1 MSFWTNLFSGKT
13 YTKMGSTIIDQ
24 DGKTFTKLGDNWLDN
39 QNHNLIQR
47 QGKDLVNLDTGVRS
61 SFGDPFSNDK
71 EWQ

>member
-13 YTKMGSTIIDQ
+13 YSRMGSTIVDQ
-24 DGKTFTKLGDNWLDN
+24 DGKTFTKIGDNWLDN

-71 EWQ
+71 EW

>member
-1 MSFWTNLFSGKT
+1 MSFWTNLFSGKA

-24 DGKTFTKLGDNWLDN
+24 DGNSFTKVGNDWLSNDDNT
-39 QNHNLIQR
+39 LIQR
-47 QGKDLVNLDTGVRS
+47 QGNDLVNMNTGIRS